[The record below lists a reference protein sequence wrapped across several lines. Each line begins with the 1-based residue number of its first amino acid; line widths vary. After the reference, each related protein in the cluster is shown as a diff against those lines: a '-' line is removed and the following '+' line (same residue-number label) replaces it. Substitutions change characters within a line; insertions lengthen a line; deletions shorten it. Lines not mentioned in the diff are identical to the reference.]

1 MLDGEA
7 CSGIARPDL
16 AVWPRT
22 SHAWWLQWRSIWLA
36 IAYQYD
42 HDSRVGKRYELMDEL
57 AYQDQVERDQAAREE
72 YESC

>member
-36 IAYQYD
+36 ISYQYEYET
-42 HDSRVGKRYELMDEL
+42 RVGRRFMLEDERQ
-57 AYQDQVERDQAAREE
+57 AQDQLERDAE
-72 YESC
+72 YEEVQL